1 MATCFSPTLCSRPFQ
16 KSANWPRPT
25 PRSRPWPWLSH
36 KNEFIQDGLGEVLWP
51 VCHHFRVIGWEN
63 KSGKNM
69 GLALSRRSVID
80 CLEWIGLYLYL
91 DVFAFV
97 GKNGNSMLENFCLN
111 SIKSKTYL
119 LMNNCLSIINYKDQ
133 SIDQFTNDSS
143 WLICFVSFITNQFVW
158 KMLFISSASSILC
171 SFKAPAAVAADG
183 FLPKNL
189 IFLLSSLVNL
199 GWT

>member
-1 MATCFSPTLCSRPFQ
+1 MTSSTPFHPARPKMEFRTSLQSRTNCLTSAQSSLTNRISKTLFLIPKTNPWNHPCSGACPHWSQITLTAATSILRNSFTLIFFSRVATCFSPTLCSKPFP

-80 CLEWIGLYLYL
+80 CL
-91 DVFAFV
+91 
-97 GKNGNSMLENFCLN
+97 
-111 SIKSKTYL
+111 
-119 LMNNCLSIINYKDQ
+119 
-133 SIDQFTNDSS
+133 
-143 WLICFVSFITNQFVW
+143 
-158 KMLFISSASSILC
+158 
-171 SFKAPAAVAADG
+171 
-183 FLPKNL
+183 
-189 IFLLSSLVNL
+189 
-199 GWT
+199 